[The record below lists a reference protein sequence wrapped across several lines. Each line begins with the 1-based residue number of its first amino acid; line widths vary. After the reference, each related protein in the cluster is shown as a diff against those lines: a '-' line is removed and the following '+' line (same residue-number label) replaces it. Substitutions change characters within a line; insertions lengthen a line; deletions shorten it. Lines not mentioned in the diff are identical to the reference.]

1 MSDELKVFS
10 AVAVTRTRHSNP
22 SQGAALQLNGIPVL
36 EYVTVTPKAA
46 KYAKYRWCDYI
57 ELRCLTHV
65 DHRFSRDSLAE
76 ALKESEEVS
85 GDDSDIDNDE
95 LIMSNEDA
103 SSEGEV
109 EQEAEQD
116 DKDESFSATCFK
128 HLRWRSTTFG
138 QDWPFVIDEHA
149 REIKIK
155 PTLETSHYFYLHL
168 LLSSL
173 LKYCPNKR
181 RKTYTGTFEEI
192 SLTVFRSLMPQG
204 AEVHA
209 FGAAHSK
216 RYTGHLFERLTK
228 LTADVRGYLRLT
240 RQDFPKNDAGDGG
253 LDLVAWHDLKDTRDN
268 IPIALAQCGCTA
280 EGWPNKMLEA
290 SPAKL
295 GKKLITGHDWA
306 TYYFMPLDLTDERD
320 GRMHWQEWRDVNTAI
335 VIDRL
340 RLIRLADS
348 AALAKNNLLA
358 TSAIDEALGM
368 RLT

>member
-1 MSDELKVFS
+1 MNDELKVFS
-10 AVAVTRTRHSNP
+10 AVAATRPQHS
-22 SQGAALQLNGIPVL
+22 SQSEGQPLDGIPVL
-36 EYVTVTPKAA
+36 EFVAVTPLAA

-57 ELRCLTHV
+57 ELRCMTHV
-65 DHRFSRDSLAE
+65 DHRFSRDALAE

-85 GDDSDIDNDE
+85 GDDSDIDPDRF
-95 LIMSNEDA
+95 IMSEENENY
-103 SSEGEV
+103 EEV
-109 EQEAEQD
+109 IELEAEKND
-116 DKDESFSATCFK
+116 RDESFSATYFK

-138 QDWPFVIDEHA
+138 SDWPFVIDEHA
-149 REIKIK
+149 REISIK
-155 PTLETSHYFYLHL
+155 PTLEISHYFYLHL

-181 RKTYTGTFEEI
+181 RKTYTGSFEEI
-192 SLTVFRSLMPQG
+192 SLTIFRRLMPQG
-204 AEVHA
+204 SEVHS

-228 LTADVRGYLRLT
+228 LTADVRGNLLLT

-253 LDLVAWHDLKDTRDN
+253 LDLVAWNDLKDTRDH

-280 EGWPNKMLEA
+280 DGWPNKMLEA

-320 GRMHWQEWRDVNTAI
+320 GTMCWQEWRDINGAI

-340 RLIRLADS
+340 RLIRLADYV
-348 AALAKNNLLA
+348 ALDKNNLLA
-358 TSAIDEALGM
+358 KSAINEALKM
-368 RLT
+368 HLT

>member
-1 MSDELKVFS
+1 MNDELKVFS
-10 AVAVTRTRHSNP
+10 AVAVTHTRHS
-22 SQGAALQLNGIPVL
+22 SQSGAKPLDGIPVL
-36 EYVTVTPKAA
+36 ESVAVTPPAA

-57 ELRCLTHV
+57 ELRCMTHV
-65 DHRFSRDSLAE
+65 DHRFSRDALAE

-85 GDDSDIDNDE
+85 GDESDMNPDEFIISDEDENSEEVIELETEKNDR
-95 LIMSNEDA
+95 
-103 SSEGEV
+103 
-109 EQEAEQD
+109 
-116 DKDESFSATCFK
+116 DESFSATYFK

-138 QDWPFVIDEHA
+138 SDWPFVIDEHA
-149 REIKIK
+149 REIAIK
-155 PTLETSHYFYLHL
+155 PTLEISHYFYLHL

-181 RKTYTGTFEEI
+181 RKTYTGSFEEI
-192 SLTVFRSLMPQG
+192 SLTIFRRLMPPG
-204 AEVHA
+204 SEVHS

-228 LTADVRGYLRLT
+228 LTTDIRGNFLLT
-240 RQDFPKNDAGDGG
+240 QQDFPKNDAGDGG
-253 LDLVAWHDLKDTRDN
+253 LDLVAWNDLKDTRDH

-280 EGWPNKMLEA
+280 DGWPNKMLEA

-320 GRMHWQEWRDVNTAI
+320 GQMCWQEWRDINGVI

-348 AALAKNNLLA
+348 AALAKSNLLA
-358 TSAIDEALGM
+358 KSAIDEALGM